1 MFTLLFTLS
10 ASIRCLNL
18 EPPSLPRSAMHTL
31 ALVSANK
38 YVLPDFEIG
47 CSLEVEGW
55 AEQ

>member
-1 MFTLLFTLS
+1 MFTLLLLLS

-18 EPPSLPRSAMHTL
+18 DPPSLPRSAMHTL

-38 YVLPDFEIG
+38 YVLPVLEIG
-47 CSLEVEGW
+47 CSLEVEGC